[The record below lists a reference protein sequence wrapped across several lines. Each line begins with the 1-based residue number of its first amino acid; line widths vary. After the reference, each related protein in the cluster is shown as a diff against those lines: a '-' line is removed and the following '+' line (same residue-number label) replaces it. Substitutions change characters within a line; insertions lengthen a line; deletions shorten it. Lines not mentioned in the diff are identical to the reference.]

1 MDIKY
6 LMRPIKI
13 NLNKK
18 VALNVVKVHI
28 QRNYVSYEREDSSK
42 TN

>member
-1 MDIKY
+1 
-6 LMRPIKI
+6 MRPIKI

-18 VALNVVKVHI
+18 VALNVFKSI
-28 QRNYVSYEREDSSK
+28 QRNYVTYEREDSSK